1 MLKII
6 YSETGIHLE
15 LIAVNHKQW
24 IAERLKFANS
34 VGEPM
39 LFCRQRATFLV
50 PSPLCEV
57 TNIDADLR
65 NLGANTVTVY
75 QCDLDYVEVELSGY
89 WLSPQLGSAEGIFV
103 GQQTDPAEFYLWQL
117 WNAANEGRG

>member
-24 IAERLKFANS
+24 IAERLKFAHS

-39 LFCRQRATFLV
+39 QFGRQRATFLV

-57 TNIDADLR
+57 TNIDANLR
-65 NLGANTVTVY
+65 NLGANTVTVN
-75 QCDLDYVEVELSGY
+75 QCDLDYVEIELSGY
-89 WLSPQLGSAEGIFV
+89 WLSSQQDSAEGIFV

-117 WNAANEGRG
+117 WDAAGRG

>member
-15 LIAVNHKQW
+15 LIPIAHKQW
-24 IAERLKFANS
+24 IAQRLKFAHS

-39 LFCRQRATFLV
+39 LIERQRATFLV

-57 TNIDADLR
+57 AKIYTNLR
-65 NLGANTVTVY
+65 SLGAKTVTVN
-75 QCDLDYVEVELSGY
+75 QCDRDFVEVEISGY
-89 WLSPQLGSAEGIFV
+89 WLSPQPDSIEGIFI
-103 GQQTDPAEFYLWQL
+103 GQQTDLAELYLWEL
-117 WNAANEGRG
+117 SNKTVES

>member
-15 LIAVNHKQW
+15 LIAINHKQW
-24 IAERLKFANS
+24 IAERLKFAYS

-39 LFCRQRATFLV
+39 QFSRQRATFLV

-57 TNIDADLR
+57 TNIDANLR
-65 NLGANTVTVY
+65 NLGANTVMVH
-75 QCDLDYVEVELSGY
+75 QCDLDYLEVELSGY
-89 WLSPQLGSAEGIFV
+89 WLSSQPDSAEGIFV

-117 WNAANEGRG
+117 WDAANNS